1 MSLFIE
7 LDGEG
12 PRYAQLARGLKKAIQ
27 RGQLKAGSRLP
38 ATRTLAADL
47 QLSRNTVL
55 AAYETLCA
63 ERLALPMKGSGTYVA
78 AEAPPAQ
85 LPPALPGFPA
95 QTRYAARLRSLPR
108 LVLPVG
114 HRRTRYDLRYG
125 DSLIHPLLA
134 GAWRRAIARATAAEH
149 WPYPLVAGLPAL
161 RRGIADYL
169 ARRRGVVCHAD
180 DIVVVGGAQ
189 QAVSLLARIL
199 LDEGDPVAIED
210 PGYPLAVHAF
220 LAHGAK
226 LVPIPVDGDGL
237 RVDEL
242 ARHPIRAVYVTP
254 SHQFPSGAVMSV
266 ERRRALL
273 EHAQSRGCWVL
284 EDDYDG
290 EFRHDASSIPALRSL
305 DETGRVVYIG
315 TFSKALFPGLRL
327 GYVVCPPALRG
338 DLLLA
343 KRCDDLACSVM
354 EQATLAELMADGA
367 FDRHLRRV
375 TGELRRRRGAL
386 LEGLRRHCG
395 EHLRWQD
402 SRAGMH
408 LVAWLD
414 GWSPEAMQAL
424 VDLAQERDL
433 GIHPIGPHY
442 LAAPACSGLLL
453 GYAGL
458 SVKQLEV
465 ATRLLGACLAEVSRM
480 QAAGSDA
487 LAAKR
492 EPPSLAVGAATQ
504 RHDPRRP
511 TPLTRRAPSRRR
523 AT

>member
-1 MSLFIE
+1 MFIE

-27 RGQLKAGSRLP
+27 LGQLKAGSRLP

-63 ERLALPMKGSGTYVA
+63 ERLACPMKGSGTYVA
-78 AEAPPAQ
+78 AETPTVPLPA
-85 LPPALPGFPA
+85 AVPGLPA
-95 QTRYAARLRSLPR
+95 QTRFAARLRSLPK
-108 LVLPVG
+108 LALPAAQ
-114 HRRTRYDLRYG
+114 RRARYDLRYG
-125 DSLIHPLLA
+125 ESLIHPLLP
-134 GAWRRAIARATAAEH
+134 GAWRRAVSRATAADH

-161 RRGIADYL
+161 RRGIAEYL
-169 ARRRGVVCHAD
+169 ARRRGVVCQPE

-199 LDEGDPVAIED
+199 LDEGDPVAVED

-226 LVPIPVDGDGL
+226 LVPIAVDSDGL
-237 RVDEL
+237 RVSDL
-242 ARHPIRAVYVTP
+242 AGRPIRAVYVTP

-273 EHAQSRGCWVL
+273 DYARAQGCWVL

-305 DETGRVVYIG
+305 DEAGRVVYIG

-338 DLLLA
+338 DLWLA
-343 KRCDDLACSVM
+343 KRCDDLACSVT
-354 EQATLAELMADGA
+354 EQAALAELMADGG

-375 TGELRRRRGAL
+375 AGELRRRRGAL
-386 LEGLRRHCG
+386 LEGLRRHCDG
-395 EHLRWQD
+395 HLHWQD

-408 LVAWLD
+408 VVAWLD
-414 GWSPEAMQAL
+414 GWSAQAL
-424 VDLAQERDL
+424 EALVELALTRDL

-442 LAAPACSGLLL
+442 LAAPARPGLLL

-458 SVKQLEV
+458 SVKQLDV
-465 ATRLLGACLAEVSRM
+465 ATRLLGACLSEVR
-480 QAAGSDA
+480 
-487 LAAKR
+487 R
-492 EPPSLAVGAATQ
+492 PPSL
-504 RHDPRRP
+504 
-511 TPLTRRAPSRRR
+511 TRWESSRRR

>member
-1 MSLFIE
+1 MFIE

-78 AEAPPAQ
+78 AEAPAAPLAPA
-85 LPPALPGFPA
+85 APGFPA
-95 QTRYAARLRSLPR
+95 QTRFAARLRALPR
-108 LVLPVG
+108 LALPVG
-114 HRRTRYDLRYG
+114 QRRARYDLRYG
-125 DSLIHPLLA
+125 ESLIHPLLP
-134 GAWRRAIARATAAEH
+134 GAWRRAMARATAADH
-149 WPYPLVAGLPAL
+149 WPHPLVAGLPAL

-180 DIVVVGGAQ
+180 DVVVVGGAQ

-199 LDEGDPVAIED
+199 LDEGDPVAVED
-210 PGYPLAVHAF
+210 PGYPLAVHAL

-226 LVPIPVDGDGL
+226 LVPIPVDRDGL
-237 RVDEL
+237 RIGDL
-242 ARHPIRAVYVTP
+242 AGRPIRAVYVTP

-266 ERRRALL
+266 ERRQALL
-273 EHAQSRGCWVL
+273 EHARAEGCWVL

-305 DETGRVVYIG
+305 DESGRVVYIG

-354 EQATLAELMADGA
+354 EQAALAELMADGG

-375 TGELRRRRGAL
+375 AGELRRRRRAL
-386 LEGLRRHCG
+386 LEGLRRHCAR
-395 EHLRWQD
+395 HLQWQD

-408 LVAWLD
+408 VVAWLD
-414 GWSPEAMQAL
+414 GWSSQALQAL
-424 VDLAQERDL
+424 VDLALERHL

-442 LAAPACSGLLL
+442 LAAPARPGLLL

-458 SVKQLEV
+458 SVSQLEV
-465 ATRLLGACLAEVSRM
+465 ATRLLGTCLADASRM
-480 QAAGSDA
+480 QATDGEVPAVHQAPA
-487 LAAKR
+487 LG
-492 EPPSLAVGAATQ
+492 AVATSN
-504 RHDPRRP
+504 RHEPRRSP
-511 TPLTRRAPSRRR
+511 PLTRRASSRRR